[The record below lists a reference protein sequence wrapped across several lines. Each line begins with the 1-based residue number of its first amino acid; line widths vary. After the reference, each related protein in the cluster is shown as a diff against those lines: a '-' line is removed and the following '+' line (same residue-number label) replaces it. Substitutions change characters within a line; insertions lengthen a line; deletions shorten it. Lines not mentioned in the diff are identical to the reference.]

1 MRNLI
6 FWAVTA
12 ILLLGALSAT
22 VSMATVRWLY
32 PDTSP
37 PASSKAGSTPAAK
50 AQPKQS
56 STPAGAGQST
66 PYTPPPL
73 TSQPGP
79 PATPD
84 ELLALD
90 VIHRAGT
97 GDLAGARSLSHSIP
111 AEVWEELERVR
122 PSPGRAVTLPGPE
135 GGPVQVLV
143 WTQYRREGALA
154 RGAYQVAISGT
165 KVLGITGPFAPSS
178 GYRSLPFKPLD
189 ERARPVDM
197 SKFEGRGLLLVTP
210 RLPEADLVPLMN
222 DLQREYS
229 PRGVEVILLLDT
241 LSPNWVTAARRF
253 GYTGLIWRVKG
264 RVDEIPVVTR
274 GGMLGAIGLLVDRQG
289 TVVSSLA
296 ALDPSRYSLPDKTVP
311 EIAAQVLRVYGL
323 LP

>member
-32 PDTSP
+32 PETSP
-37 PASSKAGSTPAAK
+37 PSSSQPRSTPASK

-56 STPAGAGQST
+56 ASPGGAGQT
-66 PYTPPPL
+66 TAYTPPPL
-73 TSQPGP
+73 TIQPGP

-84 ELLALD
+84 ELLAMD

-97 GDLAGARSLSHSIP
+97 GDLAGARALSHPIP

-122 PSPGRAVTLPGPE
+122 PSPGRAVALPGPE
-135 GGPVQVLV
+135 GEPVQVLV
-143 WTQYRREGALA
+143 WTQYRREGVLA
-154 RGAYQVAISGT
+154 RGAYRVAISGA

-178 GYRSLPFKPLD
+178 GYRALPFKPLD

-210 RLPEADLVPLMN
+210 RLPESGLIPLMS
-222 DLQREYS
+222 DLQREYA
-229 PRGVEVILLLDT
+229 PLGVEVILLLDT
-241 LSPNWVTAARRF
+241 LSPNWVTAARRAGF
-253 GYTGLIWRVKG
+253 TGIIWRAKA

-274 GGMLGAIGLLVDRQG
+274 GGMFGAIGLLVDRQG
-289 TVVSSLA
+289 TVVSSVA
-296 ALDPSRYSLPDKTVP
+296 ALDPSRYSLPEKTVP
-311 EIAAQVLRVYGL
+311 EIAAQVLRAYGL